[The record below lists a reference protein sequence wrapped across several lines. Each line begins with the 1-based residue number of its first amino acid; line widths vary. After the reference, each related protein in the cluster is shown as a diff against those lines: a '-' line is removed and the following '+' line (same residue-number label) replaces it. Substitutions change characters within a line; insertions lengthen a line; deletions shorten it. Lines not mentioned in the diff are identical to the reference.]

1 MAISDKLKMS
11 NTAQI
16 TLSQTVINKI
26 SPPLKLRNI
35 FIMFTKLK
43 ISIFK
48 KGCGGR
54 REKKK
59 EGNRRK
65 ENIAYMTTFP

>member
-26 SPPLKLRNI
+26 SPPLKLRTI

-43 ISIFK
+43 ISFLK
-48 KGCGGR
+48 KGCGGE
-54 REKKK
+54 EKKK
-59 EGNRRK
+59 RK
-65 ENIAYMTTFP
+65 EIEGKKILPT

>member
-1 MAISDKLKMS
+1 MAITDKLKMS

-43 ISIFK
+43 ISFFK
-48 KGCGGR
+48 TRVGGE
-54 REKKK
+54 EKKRIGGD
-59 EGNRRK
+59 EVCVL
-65 ENIAYMTTFP
+65 